1 MKCMRSSVLKSN
13 GGKGSAHKSWEPL
26 KWIEK
31 IIIQRDEGNG
41 IMYEMW
47 ERKPNTREI
56 YVSRLRRKAI

>member
-31 IIIQRDEGNG
+31 IIIQRDEGKR
-41 IMYEMW
+41 IVSEVRQ
-47 ERKPNTREI
+47 RKPNAGKI
-56 YVSRLRRKAI
+56 HVP

>member
-31 IIIQRDEGNG
+31 IIIQRDEGKR
-41 IMYEMW
+41 IVSEMW
-47 ERKPNTREI
+47 QRKSNAGKI
-56 YVSRLRRKAI
+56 HVS